1 LDDSTPTVIINT
13 LKDLQT
19 GQTTFV
25 CIDSKKNLLQQLNT
39 ILFERGITSLLV
51 EGGAQLLQTFI
62 NENVWDEMRILTN
75 PNLNIEKG
83 IAAPHHI
90 PVALSNQFEMGQDV
104 VSIYH
109 NHKN

>member
-1 LDDSTPTVIINT
+1 MR
-13 LKDLQT
+13 
-19 GQTTFV
+19 
-25 CIDSKKNLLQQLNT
+25 IDPNKNLLQQLNT

-62 NENVWDEMRILTN
+62 NENVWNEMRILTN

-83 IAAPHHI
+83 IAAPHNI

-109 NHKN
+109 NYKN